1 MGTGQIEEYRKLLR
15 RLVSLQEKLIQ
26 VFERNV
32 QAIPLLPGFPDEF
45 RSQLE
50 GVIKPDHS
58 ITQILHEWP
67 NDTTAIPLFAWVKPI
82 KGVVQL
88 EEQSWLF
95 EVHGASQVSF
105 SGLPTGLDTEIMEH
119 LKSGKTDIL
128 IGRQAQGGLSV
139 EVEYLQ
145 GGRTDGV
152 SAWSVSVF
160 ASSSPSPLSELSRS
174 DHEHLLEELVTEGF
188 LLPWPHQPAGG
199 DRYFALAERKAIVGG

>member
-1 MGTGQIEEYRKLLR
+1 VEIEEYRALLVQ
-15 RLVSLQEKLIQ
+15 LVSLQRKLVQ

-32 QAIPLLPGFPDEF
+32 QVIPLLSGFPDEL
-45 RSQLE
+45 RSQFE
-50 GVIKPDHS
+50 DIIKPGHS
-58 ITQILHEWP
+58 ITQILRGWP
-67 NDTTAIPLFAWVKPI
+67 NDTAAIPLFAWVKPI

-105 SGLPTGLDTEIMEH
+105 SSLPTGLDTEIMDH
-119 LKSGKTDIL
+119 LKRGKTDIL
-128 IGRQAQGGLSV
+128 IGKQAQGGLRV

-152 SAWSVSVF
+152 SAWSVFVF
-160 ASSSPSPLSELSRS
+160 AYSSPPPLSELSRS
-174 DHEHLLEELVTEGF
+174 DHEHLLGKLVTKGF

-199 DRYFALAERKAIVGG
+199 DRYFVLAEEEKQQRDG